1 MHLRSDNIE
10 IMTDDETDQIISELF
25 VFLDIKWV

>member
-1 MHLRSDNIE
+1 MHSRSDNIE
-10 IMTDDETDQIISELF
+10 IMTDDETDQIINELF

>member
-1 MHLRSDNIE
+1 MHSRSDNIE